1 MSNTFFDTY
10 FICNKVLQRKN
21 AVRDSIIFDMVQVG
35 RLELPQVT
43 LYAPQTY
50 ASTNFAIPA
59 MRFIIIKK
67 FRIFNYRLFRLF
79 NKG

>member
-1 MSNTFFDTY
+1 MVFHTFF
-10 FICNKVLQRKN
+10 IRKVTKQQKN
-21 AVRDSIIFDMVQVG
+21 AVTDSIIFDMVQVG